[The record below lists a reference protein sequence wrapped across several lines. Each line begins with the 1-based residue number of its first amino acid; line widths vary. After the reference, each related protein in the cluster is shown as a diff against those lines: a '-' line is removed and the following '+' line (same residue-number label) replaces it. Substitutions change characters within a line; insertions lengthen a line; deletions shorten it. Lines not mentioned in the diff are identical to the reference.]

1 MAMPDIAPLTWS
13 RLLTCLL
20 CGFLIGIE
28 RQLRGKP
35 IGIRT
40 SSLIIL
46 GSYCFLELSCA
57 ISPQAADQAR
67 VLGQLVTGIGFLGAG
82 VMMTQNG
89 VVIGAT
95 AAATVWWL
103 DAGVSKVI
111 DIMIAFPTLLLAMLV
126 VRLAK
131 RERTDRSK

>member
-57 ISPQAADQAR
+57 IWGAAK
-67 VLGQLVTGIGFLGAG
+67 LCL
-82 VMMTQNG
+82 
-89 VVIGAT
+89 
-95 AAATVWWL
+95 
-103 DAGVSKVI
+103 K
-111 DIMIAFPTLLLAMLV
+111 
-126 VRLAK
+126 
-131 RERTDRSK
+131 